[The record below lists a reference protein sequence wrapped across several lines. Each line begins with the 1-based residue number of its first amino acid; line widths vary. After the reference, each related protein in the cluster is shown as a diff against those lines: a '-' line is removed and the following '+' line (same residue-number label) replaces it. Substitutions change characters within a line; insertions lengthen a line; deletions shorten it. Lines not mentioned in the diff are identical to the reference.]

1 MSFNPNIKSHLSSY
15 DVLTQRKGISGTHN
29 IDVFSQAATQNG
41 AKIVSQ
47 TPGAVNGISEIK
59 YQIPAYDRA
68 GNVTGYKSEVFT
80 KTVYDSKV
88 FTDSK
93 ILDLGQQAAAS
104 GYNSAI
110 SQGLREYT
118 AAAGGVKFR
127 VYLDDKVV
135 KNFFPEAN

>member
-1 MSFNPNIKSHLSSY
+1 M
-15 DVLTQRKGISGTHN
+15 
-29 IDVFSQAATQNG
+29 
-41 AKIVSQ
+41 
-47 TPGAVNGISEIK
+47 
-59 YQIPAYDRA
+59 
-68 GNVTGYKSEVFT
+68 TGSKTEVFT
-80 KTVYDSKV
+80 KTVYDPKV

-127 VYLDDKVV
+127 VYLDGKTV